1 MADSHY
7 SQRLGK
13 WLQLERSEA
22 SLKGGGWLDVV
33 PKKLAGDKVGYHV
46 KMRKDPNNSGAQD
59 TLPGKALDT
68 PREAAIRRAEWIA
81 EHPFPPKAAGR
92 KVRPPF
98 APSFSE
104 SHHVMCDSCLSQVKL
119 KRKAEGKE
127 EERLSSRPAWV
138 VDHNLCTLWSEGLDE
153 EMIPEELRLTAD
165 AKAQVKRLQM
175 WAEEQVAQVEQEQQ
189 GQQEQ
194 PLPPPPAP
202 LPTVPTV
209 AAAAFVSPLPVARV
223 PVAPMRFDPAVLA
236 QVAALKSGPR
246 VGPSPATV
254 LEM

>member
-81 EHPFPPKAAGR
+81 EHILSRRRPLAAR
-92 KVRPPF
+92 CARALCPILF
-98 APSFSE
+98 RISS
-104 SHHVMCDSCLSQVKL
+104 CDV
-119 KRKAEGKE
+119 
-127 EERLSSRPAWV
+127 
-138 VDHNLCTLWSEGLDE
+138 
-153 EMIPEELRLTAD
+153 
-165 AKAQVKRLQM
+165 
-175 WAEEQVAQVEQEQQ
+175 
-189 GQQEQ
+189 
-194 PLPPPPAP
+194 
-202 LPTVPTV
+202 
-209 AAAAFVSPLPVARV
+209 
-223 PVAPMRFDPAVLA
+223 
-236 QVAALKSGPR
+236 
-246 VGPSPATV
+246 
-254 LEM
+254 